1 MSKNISNLSGRI
13 GLKDNLFKQI
23 SENTLSDNPQDIKE
37 IAKKHNLGVSTLHG
51 AESFYEFLRPSH
63 REKKA
68 FVCNGSACMCAGT
81 QDKLKD
87 KLKEKLGDDKVGEM
101 FCLGHCYENHAFHYD
116 GENYAGKDI
125 EKIDQILKGEEIK
138 QEKFFSKSFA
148 TTSFLMDDKLS
159 STDQFKDQLSKFLKS
174 DKKEIVKSLLDSNL
188 TGRGGAGFPTGMKWD
203 FCSKA
208 KGDKKYVICNAD
220 EGDSG
225 AFSDRYLLEDQPLKV
240 IFGMVMC
247 GFVIG
252 SDEGVLYIRG
262 EYPKS
267 IEALNGSINE
277 LKKLG
282 LLGENILGTD
292 FSFDLGIC
300 IGQGAYICGEETALI
315 ASIEAINGSI
325 NELKKLGLLGEN
337 ILGTNFSF
345 DLGICIGQ
353 GAYICGEET
362 ALIAS
367 IEGRR
372 AEVDVRPPFPVTEGL
387 YKKPTVVN
395 NVETLA
401 AATGILING
410 SEKFSSIGNK
420 KSAGTKL
427 VCLDSFF
434 NNPGVYEI
442 DMGTPMKKIFNEI
455 GGGYKEPLKA
465 FQIGGPLGGVVP
477 LSEIENLNLDF
488 QEFTA
493 KGFMLG
499 HASVVSIPKDFSM
512 AEYIHHLFEFSA
524 EESCG
529 KCFPGRLGSYRGKE
543 MFDQA
548 KKKTAK
554 IPLKLLEELLVTMKK
569 GCLCA
574 LCGAIPTPIQNI
586 LKYFGDEMKNDMVKD
601 N

>member
-1 MSKNISNLSGRI
+1 MSKNISNLSGKV
-13 GLKDNLFKQI
+13 GLKHNLFQKI
-23 SENTLSDNPQDIKE
+23 SDNVLKNHPKGNKE
-37 IAKKHNLGVSTLHG
+37 IANEYNLGVSTVYG
-51 AESFYEFLRPSH
+51 AESFYEFLRPAH

-68 FVCNGSACMCAGT
+68 FVCNGSACMCSGT
-81 QDKLKD
+81 QDKLKET
-87 KLKEKLGDDKVGEM
+87 LREKLGKDKVGTM
-101 FCLGHCYENHAFHYD
+101 FCLGYCYENNAFHYN

-125 EKIDQILKGEEIK
+125 EKIDQIIKGEKI
-138 QEKFFSKSFA
+138 QQDKFFSKSYA
-148 TTSFLMDDKLS
+148 TTSFLMDDKLLS
-159 STDQFKDQLSKFLKS
+159 ISQVKEQLTKFLKT
-174 DKKEIVKSLLDSNL
+174 DKKEIIKSILDSNL

-203 FCSKA
+203 FCSREKV
-208 KGDKKYVICNAD
+208 KKKYVICNAD

-225 AFSDRYLLEDQPLKV
+225 AFSDRYLLEEQPLKV
-240 IFGMVMC
+240 LFAMIIC
-247 GFVIG
+247 GYVIG
-252 SDEGVLYIRG
+252 GDEGVLYIRG

-267 IEALNGSINE
+267 IEAINGCINE
-277 LKKLG
+277 LKKAG
-282 LLGENILGTD
+282 LLGENILGTG
-292 FSFDLGIC
+292 FSFDI
-300 IGQGAYICGEETALI
+300 Y
-315 ASIEAINGSI
+315 
-325 NELKKLGLLGEN
+325 
-337 ILGTNFSF
+337 
-345 DLGICIGQ
+345 ICIGQ

-401 AATGILING
+401 AVTGILING
-410 SEKFSSIGNK
+410 ADKFAAIGNK

-434 NNPGVYEI
+434 KNPGVYEI

-455 GGGYKEPLKA
+455 GGGYKEPIKA

-477 LSEIENLNLDF
+477 LNEIDNLNLDF
-488 QEFTA
+488 QEFSA

-499 HASVVSIPKDFSM
+499 HASVVSIPKDFPM
-512 AEYIHHLFEFSA
+512 VEYIHHLFEFSA

-543 MFDQA
+543 MFDQV
-548 KKKTAK
+548 KNKTAK
-554 IPLKLLEELLVTMKK
+554 IPLKLLNDLLVTMQK

-574 LCGAIPTPIQNI
+574 LCGAIPTPIMNI
-586 LKYFGDEMKNDMVKD
+586 LKYFSNEMKNDISA
-601 N
+601 

>member
-1 MSKNISNLSGRI
+1 MSKNISKLSGRI
-13 GLKDNLFKQI
+13 GLKNNLFQKI
-23 SENTLSDNPQDIKE
+23 SERSLNSKKDEDIKTLADE
-37 IAKKHNLGVSTLHG
+37 YNMGVSTIHG

-68 FVCNGSACMCAGT
+68 FICNGSACLCAGT
-81 QDKLKD
+81 QKNLINKL
-87 KLKEKLGDDKVGEM
+87 ESKLGKDKVGTM
-101 FCLGHCYENHAFHYD
+101 FCLGYCYENHAFHYD
-116 GENYAGKDI
+116 GENYAGQDI
-125 EKIDQILKGEEIK
+125 NNIDQIIKGENIK
-138 QEKFFSKSFA
+138 QKKFTSKSFA
-148 TTSFLMDDKLS
+148 STSFLMDEKLLNIE
-159 STDQFKDQLSKFLKS
+159 QFKKLLEKFINT

-188 TGRGGAGFPTGMKWD
+188 CGRGGAGFPTGMKWD
-203 FCSKA
+203 FCGREKSE
-208 KGDKKYVICNAD
+208 KKYIVCNAD

-240 IFGMVMC
+240 LFGMIIC
-247 GFVIG
+247 GYVIG

-267 IEALNGSINE
+267 IESINGSINS
-277 LKKLG
+277 LKNSKLIG
-282 LLGENILGTD
+282 KNILGTD
-292 FSFDLGIC
+292 FSFDL
-300 IGQGAYICGEETALI
+300 
-315 ASIEAINGSI
+315 N
-325 NELKKLGLLGEN
+325 
-337 ILGTNFSF
+337 
-345 DLGICIGQ
+345 ICIGQ

-401 AATGILING
+401 AATGILIHG
-410 SEKFSSIGNK
+410 SDKFSSIGNK

-427 VCLDSFF
+427 VCFDSFF

-442 DMGTPMKKIFNEI
+442 DMCTPMKKVINNI
-455 GGGYKEPLKA
+455 GGGFKEPVKA
-465 FQIGGPLGGVVP
+465 LQIGGPLGGVVP
-477 LSEIENLNLDF
+477 IEVAEKLNLDF
-488 QEFTA
+488 QEFMNA
-493 KGFMLG
+493 GFMLG
-499 HASVVSIPKDFSM
+499 HGSIVSIPKNFKM
-512 AEYIHHLFEFSA
+512 IEYIHHLFEFTA

-529 KCFPGRLGSYRGKE
+529 KCFPGRIGSYRGKE

-548 KKKTAK
+548 LNKSHK
-554 IPLKLLEELLVTMKK
+554 IPMKVLNDLLKTMKE

-574 LCGAIPTPIQNI
+574 LCGAIPVPISNI
-586 LKYFGDEMKNDMVKD
+586 LKYFGDEIKNDILPE

>member
-1 MSKNISNLSGRI
+1 MSKNISKLSGRI
-13 GLKDNLFKQI
+13 GLKDNLFQKMSKI
-23 SENTLSDNPQDIKE
+23 SLSSKNGGSLNEIKE
-37 IAKKHNLGVSTLHG
+37 VAEKYHVGISTIHG
-51 AESFYEFLRPSH
+51 AESFYEFLRPEH
-63 REKKA
+63 RAKKA

-81 QDKLKD
+81 QEPLKKKLQD
-87 KLKEKLGDDKVGEM
+87 KLGDDKVGEM

-116 GENYAGKDI
+116 GENYAGSDI
-125 EKIDQILKGEEIK
+125 NKIDQIIKGEKID

-148 TTSFLMDDKLS
+148 STSFLMDDKLS
-159 STDQFKDQLSKFLKS
+159 SIDQFKENLNRFIKT
-174 DKKEIVKSLLDSNL
+174 DKKEIISLLSSSNL
-188 TGRGGAGFPTGMKWD
+188 TGRGGAGFPAGMKWD
-203 FCSKA
+203 FCSKTNSE
-208 KGDKKYVICNAD
+208 KKYVVCNAD

-240 IFGMVMC
+240 LFAMMIC
-247 GFVIG
+247 GYAIG

-267 IEALNGSINE
+267 IEAINGCINE
-277 LKKLG
+277 LKDKK
-282 LLGENILGTD
+282 LLGKDILGTK
-292 FSFDLGIC
+292 FSFDL
-300 IGQGAYICGEETALI
+300 T
-315 ASIEAINGSI
+315 
-325 NELKKLGLLGEN
+325 
-337 ILGTNFSF
+337 
-345 DLGICIGQ
+345 ICIGQ

-401 AATGILING
+401 AATGILLNG
-410 SEKFSSIGNK
+410 ADKFSSIGNK

-434 NNPGVYEI
+434 KNPGVYEI
-442 DMGTPMKKIFNEI
+442 DMGTSMKKIFNEI
-455 GGGYKEPLKA
+455 GGGFKEPVKA
-465 FQIGGPLGGVVP
+465 LQIGGPLGGVIP
-477 LSEIENLNLDF
+477 IAEAEKLNLDF
-488 QEFTA
+488 QEFSA
-493 KGFMLG
+493 AGFMLG
-499 HASVVSIPKDFSM
+499 HASIVSIPKNFPM
-512 AEYIHHLFEFSA
+512 FEYIHHLFEFSA

-548 KKKTAK
+548 KNKTAK
-554 IPLKLLEELLVTMKK
+554 IPLKLLNELLVTMQK

-574 LCGAIPTPIQNI
+574 LCGAIPMPIMNI

>member
-13 GLKDNLFKQI
+13 GLKDNLFQKI
-23 SENTLSDNPQDIKE
+23 SENSLSKSPKDIKE
-37 IAKKHNLGVSTLHG
+37 IAKEYNLGVSTLHG

-81 QDKLKD
+81 QDKLKET
-87 KLKEKLGDDKVGEM
+87 LKSKLGDDKVGEM
-101 FCLGHCYENHAFHYD
+101 FCLGHCYENKAFHYD
-116 GENYAGKDI
+116 GENYAGNDI
-125 EKIDQILKGEEIK
+125 EKIDQIIKGEKIDQDK
-138 QEKFFSKSFA
+138 YFSKSFA
-148 TTSFLMDDKLS
+148 STSFLMDDKLS
-159 STDQFKDQLSKFLKS
+159 TIEKFKDQLGIILKK
-174 DKKEIVKSLLDSNL
+174 DKKEIIQSLLDSNL

-208 KGDKKYVICNAD
+208 PGDKKYVICNAD

-240 IFGMVMC
+240 IFGMVVC
-247 GFVIG
+247 GYVIG
-252 SDEGVLYIRG
+252 SNEGVLYIRG

-267 IEALNGSINE
+267 IEA
-277 LKKLG
+277 
-282 LLGENILGTD
+282 
-292 FSFDLGIC
+292 
-300 IGQGAYICGEETALI
+300 
-315 ASIEAINGSI
+315 INGCI
-325 NELKKLGLLGEN
+325 NLLKEEGLLGEN
-337 ILGTNFSF
+337 ILGTNFKF
-345 DLGICIGQ
+345 DLNICIGQ

-401 AATGILING
+401 AASGILLNG
-410 SEKFSSIGNK
+410 AEKFAAIGNK

-434 NNPGVYEI
+434 NNPGIYEI
-442 DMGTPMKKIFNEI
+442 EMGTPMKKIFEEI
-455 GGGYKEPLKA
+455 GGGYKEPVKA

-499 HASVVSIPKDFSM
+499 HASVVSIPKDFPM
-512 AEYIHHLFEFSA
+512 TEYIHHLFEFSA

-543 MFDQA
+543 MFDQF
-548 KKKTAK
+548 KSKTAK
-554 IPLKLLEELLVTMKK
+554 IPLKLLNELLVTMQK

-574 LCGAIPTPIQNI
+574 LCGAIPTPIMNI

>member
-1 MSKNISNLSGRI
+1 MSRNISNLSGRI
-13 GLKDNLFKQI
+13 GLKNNLFQKI
-23 SENTLSDNPQDIKE
+23 SERSLNTQNNDGMKE
-37 IAKKHNLGVSTLHG
+37 IAEEYKMGVSTIHG

-81 QDKLKD
+81 QEKLKS
-87 KLKEKLGDDKVGEM
+87 KLKEKLGKDKVGEM
-101 FCLGHCYENHAFHYD
+101 FCLGYCYENNAFHYN
-116 GENYAGKDI
+116 GENYAGNDI
-125 EKIDQILKGEEIK
+125 NKIDEIISGESII
-138 QEKFFSKSFA
+138 QEKFVSESYA

-159 STDQFKDQLSKFLKS
+159 DLNKFKEHLSKILKTE
-174 DKKEIVKSLLDSNL
+174 KTEIIKSLLKSNL

-203 FCSKA
+203 FCGKA
-208 KGDKKYVICNAD
+208 KSNKKYVICNAD

-225 AFSDRYLLEDQPLKV
+225 AFSDRYLLEEQPLKV
-240 IFGMVMC
+240 IFGMVVC
-247 GFVIG
+247 GYVIG

-267 IEALNGSINE
+267 IEALNGSINF
-277 LKKLG
+277 LKDAG
-282 LLGENILGTD
+282 LLGE
-292 FSFDLGIC
+292 
-300 IGQGAYICGEETALI
+300 
-315 ASIEAINGSI
+315 
-325 NELKKLGLLGEN
+325 K

-345 DLGICIGQ
+345 DLNICIGQ

-401 AATGILING
+401 AAAGILLNG
-410 SEKFSSIGNK
+410 AEKFAAIGNK

-434 NNPGVYEI
+434 NKPGVYEI
-442 DMGTPMKKIFNEI
+442 DMCTSMKKIFYDI
-455 GGGYKEPLKA
+455 GGGLNKPIKA

-477 LSEIENLNLDF
+477 IQEIEKLNLDF
-488 QEFTA
+488 QEFTTA
-493 KGFMLG
+493 GFMLG
-499 HASVVSIPKDFSM
+499 HASVVSIPKSFNMID
-512 AEYIHHLFEFSA
+512 YIHHLFEFSS

-543 MFDQA
+543 MFDQV
-548 KKKTAK
+548 KNKSAK
-554 IPLKLLEELLVTMKK
+554 IPLKLLNELLITMKK

-574 LCGAIPTPIQNI
+574 LCGAIPTPIMNI
-586 LKYFGDEMKNDMVKD
+586 LKYFGDELKNDIVVE

>member
-1 MSKNISNLSGRI
+1 MSKNISKLSGRI
-13 GLKDNLFKQI
+13 GLKNNLFQKI
-23 SENTLSDNPQDIKE
+23 SERSLKSKKDEGIKDLADE
-37 IAKKHNLGVSTLHG
+37 YNMGVSTIHG

-81 QDKLKD
+81 QKNLKKKLESKIG
-87 KLKEKLGDDKVGEM
+87 KGKVGEM

-125 EKIDQILKGEEIK
+125 SKIDQIIKGENIK
-138 QEKFFSKSFA
+138 QKKYISKSFA
-148 TTSFLMDDKLS
+148 STSFLMDDKLLKI
-159 STDQFKDQLSKFLKS
+159 DQFKELLKKFINT
-174 DKKEIVKSLLDSNL
+174 DKKEIIKSLTDSNL
-188 TGRGGAGFPTGMKWD
+188 SGRGGAGFPTGMKWD
-203 FCSKA
+203 FCGREKSE
-208 KGDKKYVICNAD
+208 KKYVVCNAD

-240 IFGMVMC
+240 LFGMIIC
-247 GFVIG
+247 GYVIG

-267 IEALNGSINE
+267 IES
-277 LKKLG
+277 
-282 LLGENILGTD
+282 
-292 FSFDLGIC
+292 
-300 IGQGAYICGEETALI
+300 
-315 ASIEAINGSI
+315 INGSI
-325 NELKKLGLLGEN
+325 NALKDSKLLGEN

-345 DLGICIGQ
+345 DLNICIGQ

-395 NVETLA
+395 NVESLA
-401 AATGILING
+401 AATGILIHG
-410 SEKFSSIGNK
+410 SDKFSSIGNK

-427 VCLDSFF
+427 VCFDSFF

-442 DMGTPMKKIFNEI
+442 DMCTPMKKVINEI
-455 GGGYKEPLKA
+455 GGGFKEQVKA
-465 FQIGGPLGGVVP
+465 IQIGGPLGGVVP
-477 LSEIENLNLDF
+477 IEEAEKLNLDF
-488 QEFTA
+488 QEFTNA
-493 KGFMLG
+493 GFMLG
-499 HASVVSIPKDFSM
+499 HGSIVSIPKDFSM
-512 AEYIHHLFEFSA
+512 VQYIHHLFEFSA

-548 KKKTAK
+548 INKSIK
-554 IPLKLLEELLVTMKK
+554 IPLKLLNELLVTMKK
-569 GCLCA
+569 GSLCA
-574 LCGAIPTPIQNI
+574 LCGAIPVPIMNI
-586 LKYFGDEMKNDMVKD
+586 LKYFGDEMKNDIVEK

>member
-13 GLKDNLFKQI
+13 GLKDNLFKKM
-23 SENTLSDNPQDIKE
+23 SENILSESPKDISE
-37 IAKKHNLGVSTLHG
+37 IAKEYNLGVSTIHG

-81 QDKLKD
+81 QEKLKE
-87 KLKEKLGDDKVGEM
+87 KLKEKLGNDKVGEM
-101 FCLGHCYENHAFHYD
+101 FCLGHCYENNAFHYD

-125 EKIDQILKGEEIK
+125 EKIDQILKGENIK
-138 QEKFFSKSFA
+138 QEKFFSKSYA
-148 TTSFLMDDKLS
+148 TTSFLMDESLS
-159 STDQFKDQLSKFLKS
+159 SVDSFQKYLTQFLKTN
-174 DKKEIVKSLLDSNL
+174 KKEIVKTLLDSNL

-208 KGDKKYVICNAD
+208 QSEKKYVICNAD

-240 IFGMVMC
+240 LFGMVIC
-247 GFVIG
+247 GYVIG
-252 SDEGVLYIRG
+252 SNEGVLYIRG

-267 IEALNGSINE
+267 IEAINGCINE
-277 LKKLG
+277 LKKSG

-292 FSFDLGIC
+292 FSFDL
-300 IGQGAYICGEETALI
+300 
-315 ASIEAINGSI
+315 N
-325 NELKKLGLLGEN
+325 
-337 ILGTNFSF
+337 
-345 DLGICIGQ
+345 ICIGQ

-401 AATGILING
+401 AASGILING
-410 SEKFSSIGNK
+410 ANKFAAIGNK

-434 NNPGVYEI
+434 KNPGVYEI
-442 DMGTPMKKIFNEI
+442 DMGTPMKTIFNEI
-455 GGGYKEPLKA
+455 GGGYTEEIKA

-477 LSEIENLNLDF
+477 ISEIDNLNLDF
-488 QEFTA
+488 QEFTS

-499 HASVVSIPKDFSM
+499 HASVVSIPKDFPM
-512 AEYIHHLFEFSA
+512 TEYIHHLFEFSA

-554 IPLKLLEELLVTMKK
+554 IPLKLLNELLITMQK

-574 LCGAIPTPIQNI
+574 LCGAIPTPIMNI
-586 LKYFGDEMKNDMVKD
+586 LKYFGDEMKSDMVKD

>member
-1 MSKNISNLSGRI
+1 MSKNISNLSGKV
-13 GLKDNLFKQI
+13 GLKYNLFQKI
-23 SENTLSDNPQDIKE
+23 SDNVLKNHPKDNKE
-37 IAKKHNLGVSTLHG
+37 IANEYNLGVSTVYG
-51 AESFYEFLRPSH
+51 AESFYEFLRPAH
-63 REKKA
+63 RKKKA

-81 QDKLKD
+81 QDKLKQT
-87 KLKEKLGDDKVGEM
+87 LKEKLGDDKVGVM
-101 FCLGHCYENHAFHYD
+101 FCLGHCYENNAFHYNGD
-116 GENYAGKDI
+116 NYAGKDI
-125 EKIDQILKGEEIK
+125 EKIDQILKGEKIK
-138 QEKFFSKSFA
+138 QDKFFSKSYA
-148 TTSFLMDDKLS
+148 STSFLMDDKLS
-159 STDQFKDQLSKFLKS
+159 SINQVKDQLTKFLKI
-174 DKKEIVKSLLDSNL
+174 DKKEIIKSILDSNL

-203 FCSKA
+203 FCSREKV
-208 KGDKKYVICNAD
+208 KKKYVICNAD

-240 IFGMVMC
+240 LFAMIIC
-247 GFVIG
+247 GYVIG

-267 IEALNGSINE
+267 IEAINGSINE
-277 LKKLG
+277 LKKAG
-282 LLGENILGTD
+282 LLGENILGTG
-292 FSFDLGIC
+292 FSFDI
-300 IGQGAYICGEETALI
+300 Y
-315 ASIEAINGSI
+315 
-325 NELKKLGLLGEN
+325 
-337 ILGTNFSF
+337 
-345 DLGICIGQ
+345 ICIGQ

-401 AATGILING
+401 AVTGILING
-410 SEKFSSIGNK
+410 ADKFAAVGNK

-434 NNPGVYEI
+434 KNPGVYEI

-455 GGGYKEPLKA
+455 GGGYKEPVKA

-477 LSEIENLNLDF
+477 LSEIDNLNLDF
-488 QEFTA
+488 QEFSA

-499 HASVVSIPKDFSM
+499 HASVVSIPKDFPM
-512 AEYIHHLFEFSA
+512 VEYIHHLFEFSA

-543 MFDQA
+543 MFDQVM
-548 KKKTAK
+548 KKTAK
-554 IPLKLLEELLVTMKK
+554 IPMQLLNDLLKTMQK

-574 LCGAIPTPIQNI
+574 LCGAIPTPIMNI
-586 LKYFGDEMKNDMVKD
+586 LKYFSNEMKNDISA
-601 N
+601 

>member
-1 MSKNISNLSGRI
+1 MSKNISKLSGRI
-13 GLKDNLFKQI
+13 GLKDNLFQKL
-23 SENTLSDNPQDIKE
+23 SERSLNSKNGEGMKELADKYHVGLSTI
-37 IAKKHNLGVSTLHG
+37 HG
-51 AESFYEFLRPSH
+51 AESFYEFLRPEH
-63 REKKA
+63 RAKKA

-81 QDKLKD
+81 QGNLKKKLQ
-87 KLKEKLGDDKVGEM
+87 EKLGKDKVGEM
-101 FCLGHCYENHAFHYD
+101 FCLGYCYENHAFHYD
-116 GENYAGKDI
+116 GENYAGNDI
-125 EKIDQILKGEEIK
+125 NKIDQIVKGEEII
-138 QEKFFSKSFA
+138 QEKFVSKSSA

-159 STDQFKDQLSKFLKS
+159 DIEKFKDSLNKFLKK
-174 DKKEIVKSLLDSNL
+174 DKKEIIQSLLSSNL

-208 KGDKKYVICNAD
+208 ESNKKYVICNAD

-225 AFSDRYLLEDQPLKV
+225 AFSDRYLLEEQPLKV
-240 IFGMVMC
+240 IFGMVIC

-252 SDEGVLYIRG
+252 GDEGVLYIRG

-267 IEALNGSINE
+267 IEALNGSINL
-277 LKKLG
+277 LKKAG
-282 LLGENILGTD
+282 LLGKNILGSD
-292 FSFDLGIC
+292 FSF
-300 IGQGAYICGEETALI
+300 
-315 ASIEAINGSI
+315 
-325 NELKKLGLLGEN
+325 ELN
-337 ILGTNFSF
+337 
-345 DLGICIGQ
+345 ICIGQ

-401 AATGILING
+401 AAAGILLNG
-410 SEKFSSIGNK
+410 PEKFASIGNK

-434 NNPGVYEI
+434 NKPGVYEI
-442 DMGTPMKKIFNEI
+442 DMGTPMKKVFYDI
-455 GGGYKEPLKA
+455 GGGLKQPVKA

-477 LSEIENLNLDF
+477 IKEIDKLNLDF
-488 QEFTA
+488 QEFTNA
-493 KGFMLG
+493 GFMLG

-512 AEYIHHLFEFSA
+512 IGYIHHLFEFTA

-548 KKKTAK
+548 VNKSKK
-554 IPLKLLEELLVTMKK
+554 IPLKLLNELLVTMKK

-574 LCGAIPTPIQNI
+574 LCGAIPVPIMNI
-586 LKYFGDEMKNDMVKD
+586 LKYFGDEMKDSIIEGNS
-601 N
+601 

>member
-13 GLKDNLFKQI
+13 GLKDNLFKKI
-23 SENTLSDNPQDIKE
+23 SENSLSNSPKDIKD
-37 IAKKHNLGVSTLHG
+37 IAKEYNLGVSTLHG

-81 QDKLKD
+81 QE
-87 KLKEKLGDDKVGEM
+87 KLKETLKSKLGDDKVGEM
-101 FCLGHCYENHAFHYD
+101 FCLGHCYENKAFHYD
-116 GENYAGKDI
+116 GENYAGNDI
-125 EKIDQILKGEEIK
+125 EKIDQIIKGEKIDQDK
-138 QEKFFSKSFA
+138 YFSKSFA
-148 TTSFLMDDKLS
+148 STSFLMDDKLS
-159 STDQFKDQLSKFLKS
+159 TIEKFKDHLNVVLKK
-174 DKKEIVKSLLDSNL
+174 DKKEIIQSLLNSNL

-208 KGDKKYVICNAD
+208 PGDKKYVICNAD

-247 GFVIG
+247 GYVIG
-252 SDEGVLYIRG
+252 SNEGVLYIRG

-267 IEALNGSINE
+267 IEA
-277 LKKLG
+277 
-282 LLGENILGTD
+282 
-292 FSFDLGIC
+292 
-300 IGQGAYICGEETALI
+300 
-315 ASIEAINGSI
+315 INGCI
-325 NELKKLGLLGEN
+325 NQLKQDGLLGEN

-345 DLGICIGQ
+345 DLNICIGQ

-401 AATGILING
+401 AAAGILLNG
-410 SEKFSSIGNK
+410 AEKFSAIGNK

-434 NNPGVYEI
+434 NNPGIYEI
-442 DMGTPMKKIFNEI
+442 EMGTPMKKIFEEI
-455 GGGYKEPLKA
+455 GGGYKEPVKA

-477 LSEIENLNLDF
+477 LSEIDNLNLDF

-499 HASVVSIPKDFSM
+499 HASVVSIPKDFPM
-512 AEYIHHLFEFSA
+512 TEYIHHLFEFSA

-543 MFDQA
+543 MFDQF
-548 KKKTAK
+548 KNKTAK
-554 IPLKLLEELLVTMKK
+554 IPLKLLNELLVTMQK

-574 LCGAIPTPIQNI
+574 LCGAIPTPIMNI

>member
-13 GLKDNLFKQI
+13 GLKNNLFKKI
-23 SENTLSDNPQDIKE
+23 SENVLSNSPKDIKE
-37 IAKKHNLGVSTLHG
+37 IAKEYNLGVSTLHG
-51 AESFYEFLRPSH
+51 AESFYEFLRPAH

-81 QDKLKD
+81 QEKLKET
-87 KLKEKLGDDKVGEM
+87 LKEKLGKDKVGEM
-101 FCLGHCYENHAFHYD
+101 FCLGHCYENNAFHYD

-125 EKIDQILKGEEIK
+125 EKIDQILKGEKIN
-138 QEKFFSKSFA
+138 QDKFFSKSFA

-159 STDQFKDQLSKFLKS
+159 SISQVKDQLTKFLKT
-174 DKKEIVKSLLDSNL
+174 DKKEIIKSLLDSNL

-208 KGDKKYVICNAD
+208 ISEKKYVVCNAD

-240 IFGMVMC
+240 LFGMIIC
-247 GFVIG
+247 GYVIG
-252 SDEGVLYIRG
+252 SNEGVLYIRG

-267 IEALNGSINE
+267 IEAINGCINE
-277 LKKLG
+277 LK
-282 LLGENILGTD
+282 N
-292 FSFDLGIC
+292 S
-300 IGQGAYICGEETALI
+300 
-315 ASIEAINGSI
+315 
-325 NELKKLGLLGEN
+325 GLLGEN

-345 DLGICIGQ
+345 DLNICIGQ

-401 AATGILING
+401 AASGILING
-410 SEKFSSIGNK
+410 ADKFSAIGNK

-434 NNPGVYEI
+434 NKPGVYEI
-442 DMGTPMKKIFNEI
+442 DMGTPMSKIFNEI
-455 GGGYKEPLKA
+455 GGGYKEEIKA

-477 LSEIENLNLDF
+477 MDEINNLNLDF
-488 QEFTA
+488 QEFTK

-499 HASVVSIPKDFSM
+499 HASVVSIPKDFPM
-512 AEYIHHLFEFSA
+512 IEYIHHLFEFSA

-554 IPLKLLEELLVTMKK
+554 IPLKLLNELLVTMQK

-574 LCGAIPTPIQNI
+574 LCGAIPTPIMNI

>member
-13 GLKDNLFKQI
+13 GLKNNLFQKI
-23 SENTLSDNPQDIKE
+23 SERSLASTNDNGMKE
-37 IAKKHNLGVSTLHG
+37 IADQYNVGVSTIHG

-81 QDKLKD
+81 QGPLKKKLQ
-87 KLKEKLGDDKVGEM
+87 EKLGEDKVGEM

-125 EKIDQILKGEEIK
+125 NNIDEIIKGKEIK
-138 QEKFFSKSFA
+138 QEKFFSKSYA
-148 TTSFLMDDKLS
+148 KTSFLMDDKLS
-159 STDQFKDQLSKFLKS
+159 NLDQFKQLFEKVIKI
-174 DKKEIVKSLLDSNL
+174 DTKEIIKSLLDSNL

-203 FCSKA
+203 FCGKTKSE
-208 KGDKKYVICNAD
+208 KKYVVCNAD

-240 IFGMVMC
+240 LFGMVIC
-247 GFVIG
+247 GYVIG
-252 SDEGVLYIRG
+252 SNEGVLYIRG

-267 IEALNGSINE
+267 IEAINGSINS
-277 LKKLG
+277 LKEAG
-282 LLGENILGTD
+282 LLGENILGTS
-292 FSFDLGIC
+292 FSFDL
-300 IGQGAYICGEETALI
+300 
-315 ASIEAINGSI
+315 N
-325 NELKKLGLLGEN
+325 
-337 ILGTNFSF
+337 
-345 DLGICIGQ
+345 ICIGQ

-401 AATGILING
+401 AATGILIHG
-410 SEKFSSIGNK
+410 ADKFSSIGNK

-442 DMGTPMKKIFNEI
+442 DMGTPIKNIFNDI
-455 GGGYKEPLKA
+455 GGGFKEAVKA
-465 FQIGGPLGGVVP
+465 LQIGGPLGGVVP
-477 LSEIENLNLDF
+477 LTEAEKLNLDF
-488 QEFTA
+488 QEFREA
-493 KGFMLG
+493 GFMLG
-499 HASVVSIPKDFSM
+499 HGSIVSIPKDFPM
-512 AEYIHHLFEFSA
+512 VEYIHHLFEFSA

-543 MFDQA
+543 MFDQY
-548 KKKTAK
+548 KNKSAK
-554 IPLKLLEELLVTMKK
+554 IPLKLLNELLVTMEK

-574 LCGAIPTPIQNI
+574 LCGAIPAPIMNI
-586 LKYFGDEMKNDMVKD
+586 LKYFGDELKNDIVKD

>member
-1 MSKNISNLSGRI
+1 MSKNISNLSGKV
-13 GLKDNLFKQI
+13 GLKYNLFQKI
-23 SENTLSDNPQDIKE
+23 SDNVLNNHPKDNKDIANE
-37 IAKKHNLGVSTLHG
+37 YNLGVSTVYG
-51 AESFYEFLRPSH
+51 AESFYEFLRPAH

-68 FVCNGSACMCAGT
+68 FVCNGSACMCSGT
-81 QDKLKD
+81 QDKLKET
-87 KLKEKLGDDKVGEM
+87 LREKLGKDKVGTM
-101 FCLGHCYENHAFHYD
+101 FCLGYCYENNAFHYN

-125 EKIDQILKGEEIK
+125 EKIDQIIKGEKIQQDK
-138 QEKFFSKSFA
+138 YFSKSYA
-148 TTSFLMDDKLS
+148 TTSFLMDDKLLS
-159 STDQFKDQLSKFLKS
+159 ISQVKEQLTKFLKT
-174 DKKEIVKSLLDSNL
+174 DKKEIIKTILDSNL

-203 FCSKA
+203 FCSREKV
-208 KGDKKYVICNAD
+208 KKKYVICNAD

-240 IFGMVMC
+240 LFAMIIC
-247 GFVIG
+247 GYVIG
-252 SDEGVLYIRG
+252 GDEGVLYIRG

-267 IEALNGSINE
+267 IEAINGCINE
-277 LKKLG
+277 LKKAG
-282 LLGENILGTD
+282 LLGENILGTG
-292 FSFDLGIC
+292 FSFDI
-300 IGQGAYICGEETALI
+300 Y
-315 ASIEAINGSI
+315 
-325 NELKKLGLLGEN
+325 
-337 ILGTNFSF
+337 
-345 DLGICIGQ
+345 ICIGQ

-401 AATGILING
+401 AVTGILING
-410 SEKFSSIGNK
+410 ADKFAAIGNK

-434 NNPGVYEI
+434 KNPGVYEI

-455 GGGYKEPLKA
+455 GGGYKEPVKA

-477 LSEIENLNLDF
+477 LSEIDNLNLDF
-488 QEFTA
+488 QEFSA

-499 HASVVSIPKDFSM
+499 HASVVSIPKDFPM
-512 AEYIHHLFEFSA
+512 VEYIHHLFEFSA

-543 MFDQA
+543 MFDQV
-548 KKKTAK
+548 KNKTAK
-554 IPLKLLEELLVTMKK
+554 IPLKLLNDLLVTMQK

-574 LCGAIPTPIQNI
+574 LCGAIPTPIMNI
-586 LKYFGDEMKNDMVKD
+586 LKYFSNEMKNDISA
-601 N
+601 

>member
-13 GLKDNLFKQI
+13 GLKNNLFQKI
-23 SENTLSDNPQDIKE
+23 SERSLASTNDNGMKE
-37 IAKKHNLGVSTLHG
+37 IADQYNVGVSTIHG

-81 QDKLKD
+81 QGPLKKKLQ
-87 KLKEKLGDDKVGEM
+87 EKLGEDKVGEM

-125 EKIDQILKGEEIK
+125 NKIDEIIKGKEIK
-138 QEKFFSKSFA
+138 QEKFFSKSYA
-148 TTSFLMDDKLS
+148 KTSFLMDDKLS
-159 STDQFKDQLSKFLKS
+159 NLDQFKQLFEKVIKI
-174 DKKEIVKSLLDSNL
+174 DTKEIIKSLLDSNL

-203 FCSKA
+203 FCGKTKSE
-208 KGDKKYVICNAD
+208 KKYVVCNAD

-240 IFGMVMC
+240 LFGMVIC
-247 GFVIG
+247 GYVIG
-252 SDEGVLYIRG
+252 SNEGVLYIRG

-267 IEALNGSINE
+267 IEA
-277 LKKLG
+277 
-282 LLGENILGTD
+282 
-292 FSFDLGIC
+292 
-300 IGQGAYICGEETALI
+300 
-315 ASIEAINGSI
+315 INGSI
-325 NELKKLGLLGEN
+325 NSLKEAGLLGEN

-345 DLGICIGQ
+345 DLNICIGQ

-401 AATGILING
+401 AATGILIHG
-410 SEKFSSIGNK
+410 ADKFSSIGNK

-442 DMGTPMKKIFNEI
+442 DMGTPIKNIFNDI
-455 GGGYKEPLKA
+455 GGGFKEAVKA
-465 FQIGGPLGGVVP
+465 LQIGGPLGGVVP
-477 LSEIENLNLDF
+477 LAEAEKLNLDF
-488 QEFTA
+488 QEFTKA
-493 KGFMLG
+493 GFMLG
-499 HASVVSIPKDFSM
+499 HAGIVSIPKGFPMVD
-512 AEYIHHLFEFSA
+512 YIHHLFEFSA

-543 MFDQA
+543 MFDQF
-548 KKKTAK
+548 KNKSTK
-554 IPLKLLEELLVTMKK
+554 IPLKLLNELLVTMQK

-574 LCGAIPTPIQNI
+574 LCGAIPTPIMNI
-586 LKYFGDEMKNDMVKD
+586 LKYFGDELKNDIVKD

>member
-1 MSKNISNLSGRI
+1 MSKNISKLSGRI
-13 GLKDNLFKQI
+13 GLKDNLFQKMSKI
-23 SENTLSDNPQDIKE
+23 SLSSKNGGDLNEIKE
-37 IAKKHNLGVSTLHG
+37 VAEKYHVGISTVHG
-51 AESFYEFLRPSH
+51 AESFYEFLRPEH
-63 REKKA
+63 RAKKA

-81 QDKLKD
+81 QEPLKKKLQD
-87 KLKEKLGDDKVGEM
+87 KLGDDKVGEM

-116 GENYAGKDI
+116 GENYAGSDI
-125 EKIDQILKGEEIK
+125 SKIDQIVKGEKID

-148 TTSFLMDDKLS
+148 STSFLMDDKLS
-159 STDQFKDQLSKFLKS
+159 SIDQFKENLNKFIKT
-174 DKKEIVKSLLDSNL
+174 DKKEIISTLLSSNL
-188 TGRGGAGFPTGMKWD
+188 TGRGGAGFPAGMKWD
-203 FCSKA
+203 FCSKTNSE
-208 KGDKKYVICNAD
+208 KKYVVCNAD

-240 IFGMVMC
+240 LFAMMIC
-247 GFVIG
+247 GYAIG

-267 IEALNGSINE
+267 IEAINGCINE
-277 LKKLG
+277 LKDKK
-282 LLGENILGTD
+282 LLGKDILGTK
-292 FSFDLGIC
+292 FSFDL
-300 IGQGAYICGEETALI
+300 T
-315 ASIEAINGSI
+315 
-325 NELKKLGLLGEN
+325 
-337 ILGTNFSF
+337 
-345 DLGICIGQ
+345 ICIGQ

-401 AATGILING
+401 AATGILLNG
-410 SEKFSSIGNK
+410 ADKFSSIGNK

-434 NNPGVYEI
+434 KNPGVYEI
-442 DMGTPMKKIFNEI
+442 DMGTSMKKIFNEI
-455 GGGYKEPLKA
+455 GGGFKEPVKA
-465 FQIGGPLGGVVP
+465 LQIGGPLGGVIP
-477 LSEIENLNLDF
+477 IAEAEKLNLDF
-488 QEFTA
+488 QEFSA
-493 KGFMLG
+493 AGFMLG
-499 HASVVSIPKDFSM
+499 HASIVSIPKNFPM
-512 AEYIHHLFEFSA
+512 VEYIHHLFEFSA

-548 KKKTAK
+548 KNKTAK
-554 IPLKLLEELLVTMKK
+554 IPLKLLNELLVTMQK

-574 LCGAIPTPIQNI
+574 LCGAIPMPIMNI

>member
-13 GLKDNLFKQI
+13 GLKDNLFKKI
-23 SENTLSDNPQDIKE
+23 SENSLSNSPKDIKD
-37 IAKKHNLGVSTLHG
+37 IAKEYNLEVSTLHG

-81 QDKLKD
+81 QE
-87 KLKEKLGDDKVGEM
+87 KLKETLKSKLGDDKVGEM
-101 FCLGHCYENHAFHYD
+101 FCLGHCYENKAFHYD
-116 GENYAGKDI
+116 GENYAGNDI
-125 EKIDQILKGEEIK
+125 EKIDQIIKGEKIDQDK
-138 QEKFFSKSFA
+138 YFSKSFA
-148 TTSFLMDDKLS
+148 STSFLMDDKLS
-159 STDQFKDQLSKFLKS
+159 TIEKFKDHLDVVLKK
-174 DKKEIVKSLLDSNL
+174 DKKEIIQSLLNSNL

-208 KGDKKYVICNAD
+208 PGDKKYVICNAD

-247 GFVIG
+247 GYVIG
-252 SDEGVLYIRG
+252 SNEGVLYIRG

-267 IEALNGSINE
+267 IEAINGCINQ
-277 LKKLG
+277 LKHDG
-282 LLGENILGTD
+282 LLGD
-292 FSFDLGIC
+292 
-300 IGQGAYICGEETALI
+300 
-315 ASIEAINGSI
+315 
-325 NELKKLGLLGEN
+325 N

-345 DLGICIGQ
+345 DLNICIGQ

-401 AATGILING
+401 AAAGILLNG
-410 SEKFSSIGNK
+410 AEKFSAIGNK

-434 NNPGVYEI
+434 NNPGIYEI
-442 DMGTPMKKIFNEI
+442 EMGTPMKKIFEEI
-455 GGGYKEPLKA
+455 GGGYKEPVKA

-477 LSEIENLNLDF
+477 LSEIDNLNLDF

-499 HASVVSIPKDFSM
+499 HASVVSIPKDFPM
-512 AEYIHHLFEFSA
+512 TEYIHHLFEFSA

-543 MFDQA
+543 MFDQF
-548 KKKTAK
+548 KNKTAK
-554 IPLKLLEELLVTMKK
+554 IPLKLLNELLVTMQK

-574 LCGAIPTPIQNI
+574 LCGAIPTPIMNI

>member
-13 GLKDNLFKQI
+13 GLKNNLFKQI
-23 SENTLSDNPQDIKE
+23 SENALNNSPKDLKE
-37 IAKKHNLGVSTLHG
+37 MAKEYHLGVSTLHG

-63 REKKA
+63 RKKKA

-81 QDKLKD
+81 QEKLKNT
-87 KLKEKLGDDKVGEM
+87 LKQKLGEDKVGEM
-101 FCLGHCYENHAFHYD
+101 FCLGHCYENNAFHYN

-125 EKIDQILKGEEIK
+125 EKIDQILKGEVF
-138 QEKFFSKSFA
+138 QQDKFFSKSFA
-148 TTSFLMDDKLS
+148 TTSFLMDDKLAS
-159 STDQFKDQLSKFLKS
+159 IDQFKDLLIKFLKV
-174 DKKEIVKSLLDSNL
+174 DKKEIIKTLLESNL

-203 FCSKA
+203 LCGKA
-208 KGDKKYVICNAD
+208 SGDKKYVICNAD

-225 AFSDRYLLEDQPLKV
+225 AFSDRYLLEDQPLRV
-240 IFGMVMC
+240 LFGMVIC
-247 GFVIG
+247 GYVIG
-252 SDEGVLYIRG
+252 GNEGVLYIRG

-267 IEALNGSINE
+267 IEAINGCINE
-277 LKKLG
+277 LKEAN
-282 LLGENILGTD
+282 LLGENILGTQ
-292 FSFDLGIC
+292 FCFDL
-300 IGQGAYICGEETALI
+300 
-315 ASIEAINGSI
+315 N
-325 NELKKLGLLGEN
+325 
-337 ILGTNFSF
+337 
-345 DLGICIGQ
+345 ICIGQ

-410 SEKFSSIGNK
+410 AEKFSRIGNK

-455 GGGYKEPLKA
+455 GGGYKKPIKA

-477 LSEIENLNLDF
+477 LNEIDNLNLDF
-488 QEFTA
+488 QEFTS

-512 AEYIHHLFEFSA
+512 IEYIHHLFKFSA

-548 KKKTAK
+548 QNKTAK
-554 IPLKLLEELLVTMKK
+554 IPLKLLNELLVTMQK

-574 LCGAIPTPIQNI
+574 LCGAIPTPIMNI
-586 LKYFGDEMKNDMVKD
+586 LKYFGDEMKNDIVKD

>member
-13 GLKDNLFKQI
+13 GLKNNLFKQI
-23 SENTLSDNPQDIKE
+23 SENALNNSPKDLKE
-37 IAKKHNLGVSTLHG
+37 IAQEYHLGVSTLHG

-63 REKKA
+63 RKKKA

-81 QDKLKD
+81 QEKLKNT
-87 KLKEKLGDDKVGEM
+87 LKQKLGEDKVGEM
-101 FCLGHCYENHAFHYD
+101 FCLGHCYENNAFHYN

-125 EKIDQILKGEEIK
+125 EKIDQILKGEVF
-138 QEKFFSKSFA
+138 QQDKFFSKSFA

-159 STDQFKDQLSKFLKS
+159 SIDQFKDLLIKFLKV
-174 DKKEIVKSLLDSNL
+174 DRKEIIKTLLESNL
-188 TGRGGAGFPTGMKWD
+188 TGRGGAGFPAGMKWD
-203 FCSKA
+203 LCSKA
-208 KGDKKYVICNAD
+208 SGDKKYVICNAD

-225 AFSDRYLLEDQPLKV
+225 AFSDRYLLEDQPLRV
-240 IFGMVMC
+240 LFGMVIC
-247 GFVIG
+247 GYVIG
-252 SDEGVLYIRG
+252 GNEGVLYIRG

-267 IEALNGSINE
+267 IEAINGCINE
-277 LKKLG
+277 LKKAN
-282 LLGENILGTD
+282 LLGENILGTQ
-292 FSFDLGIC
+292 FSFDL
-300 IGQGAYICGEETALI
+300 
-315 ASIEAINGSI
+315 N
-325 NELKKLGLLGEN
+325 
-337 ILGTNFSF
+337 
-345 DLGICIGQ
+345 ICIGQ

-410 SEKFSSIGNK
+410 AEKFSRIGNK

-455 GGGYKEPLKA
+455 GGGYKKPIKA

-477 LSEIENLNLDF
+477 LNEIDNLNLDF
-488 QEFTA
+488 QEFTS

-512 AEYIHHLFEFSA
+512 IEYIHHLFKFSA

-548 KKKTAK
+548 QNKTAK
-554 IPLKLLEELLVTMKK
+554 IPLKLLNELLVTMQK

-574 LCGAIPTPIQNI
+574 LCGAIPTPIMNI
-586 LKYFGDEMKNDMVKD
+586 LKYFGDEMKNDIVKD

>member
-13 GLKDNLFKQI
+13 GLKNNLFQKL
-23 SENTLSDNPQDIKE
+23 SERSLNSKDDAGMKE
-37 IAKKHNLGVSTLHG
+37 IAEEYKMGVSTIHG

-81 QDKLKD
+81 QEPLKKKLQ
-87 KLKEKLGDDKVGEM
+87 EKLGDDKVGEM

-116 GENYAGKDI
+116 GENYAGNDI
-125 EKIDQILKGEEIK
+125 NQIDQIIKGEKIK

-159 STDQFKDQLSKFLKS
+159 NFDQFKEHLEKFIKT
-174 DKKEIVKSLLDSNL
+174 DKKEIINSLLSSNL

-203 FCSKA
+203 FCSKT
-208 KGDKKYVICNAD
+208 KSEKKYVVCNAD

-240 IFGMVMC
+240 LFGMVIC
-247 GFVIG
+247 GYVIG
-252 SDEGVLYIRG
+252 SNEGVLYIRG

-267 IEALNGSINE
+267 IEAINGCINS
-277 LKKLG
+277 LKEVG
-282 LLGENILGTD
+282 LLGEKILGTE
-292 FSFDLGIC
+292 FSFDL
-300 IGQGAYICGEETALI
+300 
-315 ASIEAINGSI
+315 N
-325 NELKKLGLLGEN
+325 
-337 ILGTNFSF
+337 
-345 DLGICIGQ
+345 ICIGQ

-401 AATGILING
+401 AATGILLNG
-410 SEKFSSIGNK
+410 AEKFSSVGNK

-442 DMGTPMKKIFNEI
+442 DMGTPMKKIFEEY
-455 GGGYKEPLKA
+455 GGGYKEDVKA

-477 LSEIENLNLDF
+477 ISEIEKLNLDF
-488 QEFTA
+488 QEFTKA
-493 KGFMLG
+493 GFMLG
-499 HASVVSIPKDFSM
+499 HASVVSIPKDFNM

-529 KCFPGRLGSYRGKE
+529 KCFPGRIGSYRGKE
-543 MFDQA
+543 MFDQL
-548 KKKTAK
+548 KKGTSK
-554 IPLKLLEELLVTMKK
+554 IPLKLLNELLVTMQK

-574 LCGAIPTPIQNI
+574 LCGAIPTPIMNI
-586 LKYFGDEMKNDMVKD
+586 LKYFGDEIKNDIVKD

>member
-13 GLKDNLFKQI
+13 GLKNNLFQKMSERSLNSKNDQGMKELAEEYKMGI
-23 SENTLSDNPQDIKE
+23 ST
-37 IAKKHNLGVSTLHG
+37 VHG

-81 QDKLKD
+81 QGQLKKKLQ
-87 KLKEKLGDDKVGEM
+87 EKLGEDKVGEM

-116 GENYAGKDI
+116 GENYAGEDI
-125 EKIDQILKGEEIK
+125 KKIDQIISGDEIK
-138 QEKFFSKSFA
+138 QEKFFSKSYA

-159 STDQFKDQLSKFLKS
+159 TIDQFKELLSKFLKT
-174 DKKEIVKSLLDSNL
+174 DKKEIIKSLLDSNL

-203 FCSKA
+203 FCSKTNS
-208 KGDKKYVICNAD
+208 KKKYVVCNAD

-240 IFGMVMC
+240 LFGMVIC
-247 GFVIG
+247 GYVIG
-252 SDEGVLYIRG
+252 GNEGVLYIRG

-267 IEALNGSINE
+267 IEAINGSINL
-277 LKKLG
+277 LKNEK
-282 LLGENILGTD
+282 LLGEKILGTD
-292 FSFDLGIC
+292 FSFDL
-300 IGQGAYICGEETALI
+300 
-315 ASIEAINGSI
+315 N
-325 NELKKLGLLGEN
+325 
-337 ILGTNFSF
+337 
-345 DLGICIGQ
+345 ICIGQ

-395 NVETLA
+395 NVESLA

-410 SEKFSSIGNK
+410 PEKFSAIGNK

-434 NNPGVYEI
+434 KNPGVYEI

-455 GGGYKEPLKA
+455 GGGYKEPIKA
-465 FQIGGPLGGVVP
+465 FQIGGPLGGIVP
-477 LSEIENLNLDF
+477 LTEVEKLNLDF
-488 QEFTA
+488 QEFTTG
-493 KGFMLG
+493 GFMLG
-499 HASVVSIPKDFSM
+499 HASVVSIPKDFNM
-512 AEYIHHLFEFSA
+512 IDYIHHLFEFSA

-543 MFDQA
+543 MFDQV
-548 KKKTAK
+548 KNKTAK
-554 IPLKLLEELLVTMKK
+554 IPLKLLNELLVTMQK

-574 LCGAIPTPIQNI
+574 LCGAIPTPIMNI
-586 LKYFGDEMKNDMVKD
+586 LKYFGDELKNDIIHE

>member
-1 MSKNISNLSGRI
+1 MSKNISNLSGRV
-13 GLKDNLFKQI
+13 GLKDNLFKKI
-23 SENTLSDNPQDIKE
+23 SENSLSNSPKDIKD
-37 IAKKHNLGVSTLHG
+37 IAKEYNLGVSTLHG

-81 QDKLKD
+81 QE
-87 KLKEKLGDDKVGEM
+87 KLKETLKSKLGDDKVGEM
-101 FCLGHCYENHAFHYD
+101 FCLGHCYENKAFHYD
-116 GENYAGKDI
+116 GENYAGNDI
-125 EKIDQILKGEEIK
+125 EKIDQIIKGEKIDQDK
-138 QEKFFSKSFA
+138 YFSKSFA
-148 TTSFLMDDKLS
+148 STSFLMDDKLS
-159 STDQFKDQLSKFLKS
+159 TIEKFKDHLDVVLKK
-174 DKKEIVKSLLDSNL
+174 DKKEIIQSLLNSNL

-208 KGDKKYVICNAD
+208 PGDKKYVICNAD

-247 GFVIG
+247 GYVIG
-252 SDEGVLYIRG
+252 SNEGVLYIRG

-267 IEALNGSINE
+267 IEA
-277 LKKLG
+277 
-282 LLGENILGTD
+282 
-292 FSFDLGIC
+292 
-300 IGQGAYICGEETALI
+300 
-315 ASIEAINGSI
+315 INGCI
-325 NELKKLGLLGEN
+325 NQLKQDGLLGEN

-345 DLGICIGQ
+345 DLNICIGQ

-401 AATGILING
+401 AAAGILLNG
-410 SEKFSSIGNK
+410 AEKFAAIGNK

-434 NNPGVYEI
+434 NNPGIYEI
-442 DMGTPMKKIFNEI
+442 EMGTPMKKIFEEI
-455 GGGYKEPLKA
+455 GGGYKEPVKA

-477 LSEIENLNLDF
+477 LSEIDNLNLDF

-499 HASVVSIPKDFSM
+499 HASVVSIPKDFPM
-512 AEYIHHLFEFSA
+512 TEYIHHLFEFSA

-543 MFDQA
+543 MFDQF
-548 KKKTAK
+548 KNKTAK
-554 IPLKLLEELLVTMKK
+554 IPLKLLNELLVTMQK

-574 LCGAIPTPIQNI
+574 LCGAIPTPIMNI

>member
-13 GLKDNLFKQI
+13 GLKDNLFKKM
-23 SENTLSDNPQDIKE
+23 SENILSESPKDISE
-37 IAKKHNLGVSTLHG
+37 IAKEYNLGVSTIHG

-81 QDKLKD
+81 QEKLKD
-87 KLKEKLGDDKVGEM
+87 KLKEKLGNDKVGEM
-101 FCLGHCYENHAFHYD
+101 FCLGHCYENNAFHYD

-125 EKIDQILKGEEIK
+125 EKIDQILKGENIK
-138 QEKFFSKSFA
+138 QEKFFSKSYA
-148 TTSFLMDDKLS
+148 TTSFLMDESLS
-159 STDQFKDQLSKFLKS
+159 SVNSFQKYLTQFLKTN
-174 DKKEIVKSLLDSNL
+174 KKEIVKTLLDSNL

-208 KGDKKYVICNAD
+208 QSEKKYVICNAD

-240 IFGMVMC
+240 LFGMVIC
-247 GFVIG
+247 GYVIG
-252 SDEGVLYIRG
+252 SNEGVLYIRG

-267 IEALNGSINE
+267 IEAINGCINE
-277 LKKLG
+277 LKKSG

-292 FSFDLGIC
+292 FSFDL
-300 IGQGAYICGEETALI
+300 
-315 ASIEAINGSI
+315 N
-325 NELKKLGLLGEN
+325 
-337 ILGTNFSF
+337 
-345 DLGICIGQ
+345 ICIGQ

-401 AATGILING
+401 AASGILING
-410 SEKFSSIGNK
+410 ANKFAAIGNK

-434 NNPGVYEI
+434 KNPGVYEI
-442 DMGTPMKKIFNEI
+442 DMGTPMKTIFNEI
-455 GGGYKEPLKA
+455 GGGYTEEIKA
-465 FQIGGPLGGVVP
+465 FQIGGPLGGVVTI
-477 LSEIENLNLDF
+477 SEIDNLNLDF
-488 QEFTA
+488 QEFTS

-499 HASVVSIPKDFSM
+499 HASVVSIPKDFPM
-512 AEYIHHLFEFSA
+512 TEYIHHLFEFSA

-554 IPLKLLEELLVTMKK
+554 IPLKLLNELLVTMQK

-574 LCGAIPTPIQNI
+574 LCGAIPTPIMNI
-586 LKYFGDEMKNDMVKD
+586 LKYFGDEMKSDMVKD

>member
-13 GLKDNLFKQI
+13 GLKNNLFQKI
-23 SENTLSDNPQDIKE
+23 SERSLASTNDNGMKE
-37 IAKKHNLGVSTLHG
+37 IADQYNVGVSTIHG

-81 QDKLKD
+81 QGPLKKKLQ
-87 KLKEKLGDDKVGEM
+87 EKLGEDKVGEM

-125 EKIDQILKGEEIK
+125 NKIDEIIKGKEIK
-138 QEKFFSKSFA
+138 QEKFFSKSYA
-148 TTSFLMDDKLS
+148 KTSFLMDDKLS
-159 STDQFKDQLSKFLKS
+159 NLDQFKQLFEKVIKI
-174 DKKEIVKSLLDSNL
+174 DTKEIIKSLLDSNL

-203 FCSKA
+203 FCGKTKSE
-208 KGDKKYVICNAD
+208 KKYVVCNAD

-240 IFGMVMC
+240 LFGMVIC
-247 GFVIG
+247 GYVIG
-252 SDEGVLYIRG
+252 SNEGVLYIRG

-267 IEALNGSINE
+267 IEAINGSINS
-277 LKKLG
+277 LKEAG
-282 LLGENILGTD
+282 LLGENILGTS
-292 FSFDLGIC
+292 FSFDL
-300 IGQGAYICGEETALI
+300 
-315 ASIEAINGSI
+315 N
-325 NELKKLGLLGEN
+325 
-337 ILGTNFSF
+337 
-345 DLGICIGQ
+345 ICIGQ

-401 AATGILING
+401 AATGILIHG
-410 SEKFSSIGNK
+410 ADKFSSIGNK

-442 DMGTPMKKIFNEI
+442 DMGTPIKNIFNDI
-455 GGGYKEPLKA
+455 GGGFKEAVKA
-465 FQIGGPLGGVVP
+465 LQIGGPLGGVVP
-477 LSEIENLNLDF
+477 LTEAEKLNLDF
-488 QEFTA
+488 QEFREA
-493 KGFMLG
+493 GFMLG
-499 HASVVSIPKDFSM
+499 HGSIVSIPKDFPM
-512 AEYIHHLFEFSA
+512 VEYIHHLFEFSA

-543 MFDQA
+543 MFDQF
-548 KKKTAK
+548 KNKSTK
-554 IPLKLLEELLVTMKK
+554 IPLKLLNELLVTMQK

-574 LCGAIPTPIQNI
+574 LCGAIPTPIMNI
-586 LKYFGDEMKNDMVKD
+586 LKYFGDELKNDIVKD

>member
-13 GLKDNLFKQI
+13 GLKNNLFQKI
-23 SENTLSDNPQDIKE
+23 SERSLASTNDNGMKE
-37 IAKKHNLGVSTLHG
+37 IADQYNVGVSTIHG
-51 AESFYEFLRPSH
+51 AESFYEFLRPAH

-81 QDKLKD
+81 QGPLKKKLQ
-87 KLKEKLGDDKVGEM
+87 EKLGEDKIGEM

-125 EKIDQILKGEEIK
+125 NKIDEIIKGKEIK
-138 QEKFFSKSFA
+138 QEKFFSKSYA
-148 TTSFLMDDKLS
+148 KTSFLMDDKLS
-159 STDQFKDQLSKFLKS
+159 NLDQFKQLFEKVIKIDS
-174 DKKEIVKSLLDSNL
+174 KEIIKSLLDSNL

-203 FCSKA
+203 FCGKTKSE
-208 KGDKKYVICNAD
+208 KKYVVCNAD

-240 IFGMVMC
+240 LFGMVIC
-247 GFVIG
+247 GYVIG
-252 SDEGVLYIRG
+252 SNEGVLYIRG

-267 IEALNGSINE
+267 IEAINGSINS
-277 LKKLG
+277 LKEAG
-282 LLGENILGTD
+282 LLGENILGTS
-292 FSFDLGIC
+292 FSFDL
-300 IGQGAYICGEETALI
+300 
-315 ASIEAINGSI
+315 N
-325 NELKKLGLLGEN
+325 
-337 ILGTNFSF
+337 
-345 DLGICIGQ
+345 ICIGQ

-401 AATGILING
+401 AATGILIHG
-410 SEKFSSIGNK
+410 ADKFSSIGNK

-442 DMGTPMKKIFNEI
+442 DMGTPIKNIFNDI
-455 GGGYKEPLKA
+455 GGGFKEAVKA
-465 FQIGGPLGGVVP
+465 LQIGGPLGGVVP
-477 LSEIENLNLDF
+477 LAEAEKLNLDF
-488 QEFTA
+488 QEFTKA
-493 KGFMLG
+493 GFMLG
-499 HASVVSIPKDFSM
+499 HAGIVSIPKDFPM
-512 AEYIHHLFEFSA
+512 VEYIHHLFEFSA

-543 MFDQA
+543 MFDQF
-548 KKKTAK
+548 KNKSAK
-554 IPLKLLEELLVTMKK
+554 IPLKLLNELLVTMQK

-574 LCGAIPTPIQNI
+574 LCGAIPTPIMNI
-586 LKYFGDEMKNDMVKD
+586 LKYFGDELKNDIVKD

>member
-1 MSKNISNLSGRI
+1 MSKNISKLSGRV
-13 GLKDNLFKQI
+13 GLKNNLFQKI
-23 SENTLSDNPQDIKE
+23 SERSLKSKKDEDIRSLADE
-37 IAKKHNLGVSTLHG
+37 YNVGVSTIHG

-63 REKKA
+63 RTKKA
-68 FVCNGSACMCAGT
+68 FVCNGSACTCAGT
-81 QDKLKD
+81 QKNLKNKL
-87 KLKEKLGDDKVGEM
+87 ESKLGKEKVGEM

-116 GENYAGKDI
+116 GENYAGEDI
-125 EKIDQILKGEEIK
+125 NKIDQIIKGENIK
-138 QEKFFSKSFA
+138 QKKFTSKSFA
-148 TTSFLMDDKLS
+148 STNFLMDEKLLNI
-159 STDQFKDQLSKFLKS
+159 DQFKKLLEKFINTE
-174 DKKEIVKSLLDSNL
+174 KKEIIKSLTNSNL
-188 TGRGGAGFPTGMKWD
+188 CGRGGAGFPTGMKWD
-203 FCSKA
+203 FCSREKSE
-208 KGDKKYVICNAD
+208 KKYVVCNAD

-225 AFSDRYLLEDQPLKV
+225 AFSDRYLLEEQPLKV
-240 IFGMVMC
+240 LFGMVIC
-247 GFVIG
+247 GYVIG

-267 IEALNGSINE
+267 IES
-277 LKKLG
+277 
-282 LLGENILGTD
+282 
-292 FSFDLGIC
+292 
-300 IGQGAYICGEETALI
+300 
-315 ASIEAINGSI
+315 INGSI
-325 NELKKLGLLGEN
+325 NALKKSKLLGKN

-345 DLGICIGQ
+345 DLNICIGQ

-401 AATGILING
+401 AATGILIHG
-410 SEKFSSIGNK
+410 SDKFSSIGNK

-442 DMGTPMKKIFNEI
+442 DMCTSMKKIINEI
-455 GGGYKEPLKA
+455 GGGLKEPVKA
-465 FQIGGPLGGVVP
+465 LQIGGPLGGIVP
-477 LSEIENLNLDF
+477 IEKVEKLNLDF
-488 QEFTA
+488 QEFIGA
-493 KGFMLG
+493 GFMLG
-499 HASVVSIPKDFSM
+499 HGSIVSIPKDFSM
-512 AEYIHHLFEFSA
+512 VEYIHHLFEFSS

-548 KKKTAK
+548 LNKSKK
-554 IPLKLLEELLVTMKK
+554 IPEKLLNELLVTMKN

-574 LCGAIPTPIQNI
+574 LCGAIPVPIMNI
-586 LKYFGDEMKNDMVKD
+586 LKYFGHEMKNDIVQE

>member
-1 MSKNISNLSGRI
+1 MSKNISNLSGKV
-13 GLKDNLFKQI
+13 GLKYNLFQKI
-23 SENTLSDNPQDIKE
+23 SDNVLKNHPKDNKE
-37 IAKKHNLGVSTLHG
+37 IANEYNLGVSTVYG
-51 AESFYEFLRPSH
+51 AESFYEFLRPAH
-63 REKKA
+63 RKKKA

-81 QDKLKD
+81 QDKLKQT
-87 KLKEKLGDDKVGEM
+87 LKEKLGDDKVGVM
-101 FCLGHCYENHAFHYD
+101 FCLGHCYENNAFHYNGD
-116 GENYAGKDI
+116 NYAGKDI
-125 EKIDQILKGEEIK
+125 EKIDQILKGEKIK
-138 QEKFFSKSFA
+138 QDKFFSKSYA
-148 TTSFLMDDKLS
+148 STSFLMDDKLS
-159 STDQFKDQLSKFLKS
+159 SINQVKDQLTKFLKI
-174 DKKEIVKSLLDSNL
+174 DKKEIIKSILDSNL

-203 FCSKA
+203 FCSREKV
-208 KGDKKYVICNAD
+208 KKKYVICNAD

-240 IFGMVMC
+240 LFAMIIC
-247 GFVIG
+247 GYVIG

-267 IEALNGSINE
+267 IEAINGSINE
-277 LKKLG
+277 LKKAG
-282 LLGENILGTD
+282 LLGENILGTG
-292 FSFDLGIC
+292 FSFDI
-300 IGQGAYICGEETALI
+300 Y
-315 ASIEAINGSI
+315 
-325 NELKKLGLLGEN
+325 
-337 ILGTNFSF
+337 
-345 DLGICIGQ
+345 ICIGQ

-401 AATGILING
+401 AVTGILING
-410 SEKFSSIGNK
+410 ANKFAAIGNK

-434 NNPGVYEI
+434 KNPGVYEI

-455 GGGYKEPLKA
+455 GGGYKEPVKA

-477 LSEIENLNLDF
+477 LSEIDNLNLDF
-488 QEFTA
+488 QEFSA

-499 HASVVSIPKDFSM
+499 HASVVSIPKDFPM
-512 AEYIHHLFEFSA
+512 VEYIHHLFEFSA

-543 MFDQA
+543 MFDQVM
-548 KKKTAK
+548 KKTAK
-554 IPLKLLEELLVTMKK
+554 IPMQLLNDLLKTMQK

-574 LCGAIPTPIQNI
+574 LCGAIPTPIMNI
-586 LKYFGDEMKNDMVKD
+586 LKYFSNEMKNDISA
-601 N
+601 

>member
-13 GLKDNLFKQI
+13 GLKNNLFQKL
-23 SENTLSDNPQDIKE
+23 SERSLKSKNDSGIKE
-37 IAKKHNLGVSTLHG
+37 IADEYKMGVSTIHG
-51 AESFYEFLRPSH
+51 AESFYEFLRPAH
-63 REKKA
+63 RKKKA

-81 QDKLKD
+81 QESLKKKLKD
-87 KLKEKLGDDKVGEM
+87 KLGEDKVGEM
-101 FCLGHCYENHAFHYD
+101 FCLGHCYENHAFHYN
-116 GENYAGKDI
+116 GENYAGNDI
-125 EKIDQILKGEEIK
+125 NQIDKIIKGENIP
-138 QEKFFSKSFA
+138 QEKYFSKSFA
-148 TTSFLMDDKLS
+148 KTSFLMDDKLS
-159 STDQFKDQLSKFLKS
+159 SLNQFKDNLNKFLKT
-174 DKKEIVKSLLDSNL
+174 DKKEIINSLLSSNL

-208 KGDKKYVICNAD
+208 NSQKKYVVCNAD

-240 IFGMVMC
+240 LFGMIIC
-247 GFVIG
+247 GYVIG

-267 IEALNGSINE
+267 IEAINGSINS
-277 LKKLG
+277 LKEAG
-282 LLGENILGTD
+282 LLGEKILGTD
-292 FSFDLGIC
+292 FSFDL
-300 IGQGAYICGEETALI
+300 
-315 ASIEAINGSI
+315 N
-325 NELKKLGLLGEN
+325 
-337 ILGTNFSF
+337 
-345 DLGICIGQ
+345 ICIGQ

-401 AATGILING
+401 AASGILLNG
-410 SEKFSSIGNK
+410 PEKFSAIGNK

-434 NNPGVYEI
+434 NKPGVYEI
-442 DMGTPMKKIFNEI
+442 DMGTPMKKIFDEY
-455 GGGYKEPLKA
+455 GGGLKEDVKA

-477 LSEIENLNLDF
+477 AIEIKKLNLDF

-493 KGFMLG
+493 AGFMLG
-499 HASVVSIPKDFSM
+499 HASVVSIPKNFSM

-543 MFDQA
+543 MFDQL
-548 KKKTAK
+548 KKKTSK
-554 IPLKLLEELLVTMKK
+554 IPLKLLNDLLITMKK

-574 LCGAIPTPIQNI
+574 LCGAIPTPIMNI
-586 LKYFGDEMKNDMVKD
+586 LKYFGDEMKDDIVKE

>member
-1 MSKNISNLSGRI
+1 MSKNISNLSGKV
-13 GLKDNLFKQI
+13 GLKHNLFQKI
-23 SENTLSDNPQDIKE
+23 SDNVLKNHPKDNKE
-37 IAKKHNLGVSTLHG
+37 IANEYNLGVSTVYG
-51 AESFYEFLRPSH
+51 AESFYEFLRPAH

-68 FVCNGSACMCAGT
+68 FVCNGSACLCAGT
-81 QDKLKD
+81 QDKLKQT
-87 KLKEKLGDDKVGEM
+87 LKAKLGDDKVGSM
-101 FCLGHCYENHAFHYD
+101 FCLGHCYENNAFHYN

-125 EKIDQILKGEEIK
+125 EKIDQILKGEKIK
-138 QEKFFSKSFA
+138 QDKFFSKSYA

-159 STDQFKDQLSKFLKS
+159 SIKQVKEQLTKFLKT
-174 DKKEIVKSLLDSNL
+174 DKKEIIKSILDSNL

-203 FCSKA
+203 FCSREKV
-208 KGDKKYVICNAD
+208 KKKYVICNAD

-225 AFSDRYLLEDQPLKV
+225 AFSDRYLLEEQPLKV
-240 IFGMVMC
+240 LFAMIIC
-247 GFVIG
+247 GYVIG
-252 SDEGVLYIRG
+252 GDEGVLYIRG

-267 IEALNGSINE
+267 IEAINGSINE
-277 LKKLG
+277 LKKAG
-282 LLGENILGTD
+282 LLGKNILGTD
-292 FSFDLGIC
+292 FSFDI
-300 IGQGAYICGEETALI
+300 Y
-315 ASIEAINGSI
+315 
-325 NELKKLGLLGEN
+325 
-337 ILGTNFSF
+337 
-345 DLGICIGQ
+345 ICIGQ

-401 AATGILING
+401 AVTGILING
-410 SEKFSSIGNK
+410 ADKFAAIGNK

-434 NNPGVYEI
+434 KNPGVYEI

-455 GGGYKEPLKA
+455 GGGYKEPIKA

-477 LSEIENLNLDF
+477 LIEIDNLNLDF
-488 QEFTA
+488 QEFSA

-499 HASVVSIPKDFSM
+499 HASVVSIPKDFPM
-512 AEYIHHLFEFSA
+512 VEYIHHLFEFSA

-543 MFDQA
+543 MFDQV

-554 IPLKLLEELLVTMKK
+554 IPLKLLNDLLVTMQK

-574 LCGAIPTPIQNI
+574 LCGAIPTPIMNI
-586 LKYFGDEMKNDMVKD
+586 LKYFSNEMKNDISA
-601 N
+601 